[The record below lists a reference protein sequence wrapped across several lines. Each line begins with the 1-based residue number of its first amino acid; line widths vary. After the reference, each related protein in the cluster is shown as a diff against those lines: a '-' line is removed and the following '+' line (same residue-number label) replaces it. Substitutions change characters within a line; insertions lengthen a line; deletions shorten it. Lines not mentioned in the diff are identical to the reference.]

1 MDSWEKILCIC
12 MSKVSAKGT
21 SFGTVHIIYHM
32 HFCVTALGDCMGFT
46 KEI

>member
-1 MDSWEKILCIC
+1 

-21 SFGTVHIIYHM
+21 SFGAVQLHIIYHLR
-32 HFCVTALGDCMGFT
+32 FCVTELGDCMGFT